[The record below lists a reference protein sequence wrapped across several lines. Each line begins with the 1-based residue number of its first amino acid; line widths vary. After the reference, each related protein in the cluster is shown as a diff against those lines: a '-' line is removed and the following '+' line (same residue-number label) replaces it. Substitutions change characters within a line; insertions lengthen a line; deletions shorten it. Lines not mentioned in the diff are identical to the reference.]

1 MEKQEDMRVRRTHK
15 LLVEAMFYLLENENF
30 DDITVRKIC
39 DRAMVHRAT
48 FYKHFEDKY
57 HFFEFCIETTIDE
70 LCPSLAGDI
79 HLLNRKE
86 YFMSIMA
93 KVLDF
98 LEANRK
104 MVRITIEATNS
115 NTLINAIHTA
125 ITVEICKKLAESEKK
140 GISYRMPV
148 KILAEYYAGAFI
160 ALAKW
165 WVLSDTKI
173 TKDELFEYVGIF
185 IDEGVYSK
193 TV

>member
-1 MEKQEDMRVRRTHK
+1 MDKTEDMRIRRTHK
-15 LLVEAMFYLLENENF
+15 LLVEAMFSLLETENF
-30 DDITVRKIC
+30 DDITVREIC
-39 DRAMVHRAT
+39 DKAMVHRAT

-57 HFFEFCIETTIDE
+57 HFFEYCIETKLDE

-79 HLLNRKE
+79 YSFNRKE
-86 YFMSIMA
+86 YFMNIVGT
-93 KVLDF
+93 VLNF
-98 LEANRK
+98 LDANRK
-104 MVRITIEATNS
+104 IVRLTIEATNS
-115 NTLINAIHTA
+115 NTLIAAIHNAIS
-125 ITVEICKKLAESEKK
+125 IEICKKLTESEKN
-140 GISYRMPV
+140 GIAYRLPV